1 MKALICMALTATSI
15 LSGCA
20 IPAPPT
26 SNLDVSSMTPLERKA
41 SLESQA
47 RGIRTKIIQLKQQV
61 VVQEVMLTNV
71 ERRAAMSQV
80 SLSNLPNTEV
90 LSEPAPALALARP
103 ETDRLSVAVRPAPVA
118 VTVVK
123 PPVKKKPKKVSQKTK
138 QRPALSAP

>member
-1 MKALICMALTATSI
+1 
-15 LSGCA
+15 
-20 IPAPPT
+20 
-26 SNLDVSSMTPLERKA
+26 MTPLERKA

-71 ERRAAMSQV
+71 ERRAAISQV

-90 LSEPAPALALARP
+90 LSEPAPALVVARP
-103 ETDRLSVAVRPAPVA
+103 ETDRLSVAVRPAPVVA
-118 VTVVK
+118 TVVK